1 MSELR
6 KLTEDNAANAE
17 ANGPSSPRVR
27 GGGDGEDLGIT
38 RFGNRT
44 ASRAKRTD
52 YEVAKDNKGAQLSKQ

>member
-17 ANGPSSPRVR
+17 ANGPSVR
-27 GGGDGEDLGIT
+27 GGGDGEDLGMT
-38 RFGNRT
+38 RLGNRT